1 MNDSEQKIV
10 DDQESIEGPLDLG
23 KRAFGV
29 GAEVVRDAVDATIM
43 TEVEGAK
50 LIEEAAVKTTKK
62 ARKFWHIL
70 GPGLVTGAAD
80 DDPSGVATYS
90 QTGAQYGFKLLWFAP
105 LTLPLMG
112 AIQEMCARIG
122 LVTGRGL
129 ASNIKR
135 FFPRWVLI
143 LTAILLLVANT
154 FNIGADLGALAKAT
168 QLLTPTWPFWALV
181 IGFTILSLL
190 MQIFISYQ
198 KYANVLK
205 YLAVTLIVYII
216 TAFVIKGF
224 PWAEALRNSIT
235 PQLDFSKTQ
244 IILICGILGT
254 TISPYLFFWQTSQEV
269 EEEILE
275 GDTTIA
281 SRQGTTKG
289 EMKKMRL
296 DNWSGMIFSNI
307 VTFFIIAVCAAT
319 LFKGGITNIGSAA
332 DAAKALEPLAG
343 KYASLLFTI
352 GIFGTGLLGIPVL
365 AGSAAYAISEAFGWK
380 EGLYRRFAQAGA
392 FYGIIILSM
401 GIGLIINFI
410 GLDPIKALIYSA
422 VTNGLVAPV
431 VMILIVLLATNKK
444 VMGEWKS
451 GWLSKTFGWL
461 GTAVMV
467 IAGIATIY
475 SLFT

>member
-1 MNDSEQKIV
+1 MNNQDERDTQK
-10 DDQESIEGPLDLG
+10 EAEGPLDLG
-23 KRAFGV
+23 KRAFNV
-29 GAEVVRDAVDATIM
+29 GAETIQDAVDATLM
-43 TEVEGAK
+43 TETEGVKLVGQAVQETAK
-50 LIEEAAVKTTKK
+50 RS
-62 ARKFWHIL
+62 RKFWHIL

-135 FFPRWVLI
+135 YFPRWVL
-143 LTAILLLVANT
+143 LVTAALLLLANI

-168 QLLTPTWPFWALV
+168 QLMAPSWPFWAL
-181 IGFTILSLL
+181 IFGFTALSLL
-190 MQIFISYQ
+190 MQIFVSYRS
-198 KYANVLK
+198 YAGVLK
-205 YLAVTLIVYII
+205 YLAITLVVYII

-224 PWAEALRNSIT
+224 PWAEALKNAVI
-235 PQLDFSKTQ
+235 PHLDFSKTQ

-269 EEEILE
+269 EEQILD

-281 SRQGTTKG
+281 SRQGAD
-289 EMKKMRL
+289 KKSMRRMRL
-296 DNWSGMIFSNI
+296 DNWSGMVFSNI

-319 LFKGGITNIGSAA
+319 LFKGGITNIATAA

-343 KYASLLFTI
+343 RYASLLFTL
-352 GIFGTGLLGIPVL
+352 GILGTGLLGIPVL

-401 GIGLIINFI
+401 VVGLIINFV

-422 VTNGLVAPV
+422 VGNGLVAPV
-431 VMILIVLLATNKK
+431 VMILIVLLASNKK
-444 VMGEWKS
+444 VMGEWKN
-451 GWLSKTFGWL
+451 GWLSKTVGWIAT
-461 GTAVMV
+461 GVMI
-467 IAGIATIY
+467 IAGLATLY
-475 SLFT
+475 SLFF